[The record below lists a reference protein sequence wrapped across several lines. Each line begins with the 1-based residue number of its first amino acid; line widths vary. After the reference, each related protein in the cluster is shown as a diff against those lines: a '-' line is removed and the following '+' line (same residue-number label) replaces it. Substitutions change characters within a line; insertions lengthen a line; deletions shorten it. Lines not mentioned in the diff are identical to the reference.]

1 MVSSFY
7 HGELNLE
14 KPLADC
20 PSPSPSPSSSS
31 SSPLGLRARDEL
43 LMTHELKPEV
53 TGVDEEEA
61 IQEADLLYDIVSG
74 EGAVSSAL

>member
-1 MVSSFY
+1 M
-7 HGELNLE
+7 
-14 KPLADC
+14 PL
-20 PSPSPSPSSSS
+20 PLPLSLLLPSSSS
-31 SSPLGLRARDEL
+31 SLGLRARDEL

-74 EGAVSSAL
+74 EGAASSAL